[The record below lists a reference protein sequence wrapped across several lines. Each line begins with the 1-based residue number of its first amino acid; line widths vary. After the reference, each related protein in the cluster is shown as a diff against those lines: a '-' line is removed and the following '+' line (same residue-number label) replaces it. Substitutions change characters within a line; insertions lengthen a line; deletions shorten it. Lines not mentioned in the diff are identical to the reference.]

1 MNLSRFDLNLLV
13 VFDALVQE
21 RSVTKVGARIGL
33 SQPAVSHALNKL
45 RHLLKDEL
53 FERGEGGM
61 RPTPRA
67 LALAGPV
74 RQTLNQL
81 QAALAPQV
89 FDPASAT
96 DAFNVAIYNYAST
109 VIMAPLAKRLRS
121 QAPSV
126 SLHMHTTD
134 AIDFFDALETGALD
148 LVIGPVRDIPAGFVT
163 EELVVDTYCG
173 LARDNHPLFNAPMT
187 VDALRRLPC
196 VGIGPRRQA
205 TSAVGEALARKGVEL
220 HTVMTVQHL
229 FAASEVLRQTDLV
242 SFVLRR
248 VTTRHAAIYSGLD
261 GLRPFELPVVLD
273 PVPCQMIW
281 HRYLTAQPAHGW
293 LRKQIAE
300 CFTEAM

>member
-89 FDPASAT
+89 FDPGTAT

-109 VIMAPLAKRLRS
+109 VIMAPLAKRLYS
-121 QAPSV
+121 TAPNV
-126 SLHMHTTD
+126 SLHMHATD
-134 AIDFFDALETGALD
+134 DLDFFDQLETGALD
-148 LVIGPVRDIPAGFVT
+148 LVIGPVRDIPSGFVT

-173 LARDNHPLFNAPMT
+173 LARDNHPLFNAPIT
-187 VDALRRLPC
+187 AEVLQALPC
-196 VGIGPRRQA
+196 VGIGPRRHA
-205 TSAVGEALARKGVEL
+205 TSAIGEALARKGIGL
-220 HTVMTVQHL
+220 HTTMTVQHL
-229 FAASEVLRQTDLV
+229 FAASEVLRHTDLV
-242 SFVLRR
+242 TFVMRR
-248 VTTRHAAIYSGLD
+248 VTTRHAAIYSYLD
-261 GLRPFELPVVLD
+261 DLRPFELPIALD

-281 HRYLTAQPAHGW
+281 HRYLTAQPAHAW
-293 LRKQIAE
+293 LRRQLAE
-300 CFTEAM
+300 CFSEVM